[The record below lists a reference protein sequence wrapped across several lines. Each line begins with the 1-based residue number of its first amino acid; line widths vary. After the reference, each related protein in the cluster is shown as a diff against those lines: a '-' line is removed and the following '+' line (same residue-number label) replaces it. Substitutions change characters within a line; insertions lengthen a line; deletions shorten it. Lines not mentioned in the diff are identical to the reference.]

1 MGTDALGDMELATLS
16 FQEANRVRPMVQ
28 FTNQAIDI
36 LSAPWRKALVVKLLG
51 KHCNNTA
58 MKEKLC
64 RVWRF
69 EGAMM

>member
-1 MGTDALGDMELATLS
+1 M
-16 FQEANRVRPMVQ
+16 RPMVQ